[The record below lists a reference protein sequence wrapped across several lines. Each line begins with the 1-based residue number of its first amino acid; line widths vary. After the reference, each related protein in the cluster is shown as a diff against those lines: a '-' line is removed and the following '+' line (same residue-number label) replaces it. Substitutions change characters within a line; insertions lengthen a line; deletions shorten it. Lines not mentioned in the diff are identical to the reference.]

1 LQAELERHSQEE
13 ARKKIACL
21 ATQHAEEIERLKEE
35 RTPDAGT
42 AQKLGKPSLMHTQR
56 PGV

>member
-35 RTPDAGT
+35 RH
-42 AQKLGKPSLMHTQR
+42 QMQEQHKNLVSR
-56 PGV
+56 V